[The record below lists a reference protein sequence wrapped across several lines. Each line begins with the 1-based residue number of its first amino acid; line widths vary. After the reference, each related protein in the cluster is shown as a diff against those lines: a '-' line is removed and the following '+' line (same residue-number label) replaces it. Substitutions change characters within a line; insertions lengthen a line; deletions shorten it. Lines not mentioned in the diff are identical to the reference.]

1 MKLPWSL
8 EASSPS
14 EVELLV
20 QELDLCPTTASVLV
34 RRGLSDPS
42 RAGQFLEAGSLEA
55 GPLAHDV
62 AGLGDVDAAL
72 AILRAAIEKRSR
84 ICVHGD
90 YDVDGICATALAYS
104 VLRDRGADVRWFL
117 PSRFEEGYGL
127 RRETVDALVEDGVE
141 ILLTVDCGIAAVD
154 EVAYARERGLEVI
167 VTDHHRPAEQ
177 LPECPIVATRPSSYP
192 FPELCGTGVAY
203 KLMQALA
210 QDESLDSMLDLVA
223 LATVADVV
231 PLVDENRALTT
242 AGLKRLACTT
252 RPGLQALMRSAQVD
266 PAVVDAGAIGF
277 RLAPRINAAGRLGHP
292 EVALKLLLATTREE
306 AQELASECER
316 LNRERQA
323 IEERI
328 TGEALRQIEQWPAER
343 RERRSYVLWGDD
355 WHVGVIGIVASRLV
369 ERFHRPVVLLA
380 GGEDGWRGSGRSI
393 PAFDLFLA
401 LTGCAHL
408 LEAFGGHRAAAGL
421 AIAGDNL
428 EQLGVEL
435 AAAAARELV
444 EDDLEPV
451 AKIDAVV
458 HGDELTLELC
468 EELQQLAPFGLGN
481 PGVTLLVPACEL
493 VDVTPVGQGKHL
505 RMGVVASTGSGRV
518 RSGAIAFGLGAEA
531 DKLSQPGRWD
541 IVFRL
546 EANHWNGSVSPQLVV
561 RKILESTAAYA
572 RLRDRFADEWR
583 SGNENWSPEGREIFS
598 ELQLVDGAELSFRR
612 HLVEAD
618 TFRQLLAQAG
628 SAPLPAELAQAA

>member
-42 RAGQFLEAGSLEA
+42 RAGQFLESGSLEA